1 MKKVV
6 VCAIVAVVG
15 FILGAG
21 YSRME
26 VRKNGED
33 VRIDT
38 VFIENKISVGKEE
51 LAENTTEIA
60 PPKTIKETEDINIP
74 ETKGVEKIVKDTVY
88 LSFPRQ
94 YYFTESNGVLIWH
107 SGIQSRID
115 SLDYT
120 ERTYVIERS
129 HQIEPSPWHF
139 SIEIGADYIWSGH
152 KAISPAIGF
161 NLGYK
166 RFTVGV
172 EAGLALNIDNTS
184 LAPAPYGQIG
194 FRYSLMR

>member
-38 VFIENKISVGKEE
+38 VFIENKISVSKEE
-51 LAENTTEIA
+51 LAESTTEIA
-60 PPKTIKETEDINIP
+60 PPKTIKETEYIYIP
-74 ETKGVEKIVKDTVY
+74 EVKVVEKIVKDTVF
-88 LSFPRQ
+88 LSIPRQ

-120 ERTYVIERS
+120 ERKYVIEKVSREKMKKNYLS
-129 HQIEPSPWHF
+129 LGAEVGYFNSLYSPIYLEYERMLHKNVG
-139 SIEIGADYIWSGH
+139 IYG
-152 KAISPAIGF
+152 KAIYDLPSQNKGAVIGV
-161 NLGYK
+161 
-166 RFTVGV
+166 RFRMGW
-172 EAGLALNIDNTS
+172 
-184 LAPAPYGQIG
+184 
-194 FRYSLMR
+194 